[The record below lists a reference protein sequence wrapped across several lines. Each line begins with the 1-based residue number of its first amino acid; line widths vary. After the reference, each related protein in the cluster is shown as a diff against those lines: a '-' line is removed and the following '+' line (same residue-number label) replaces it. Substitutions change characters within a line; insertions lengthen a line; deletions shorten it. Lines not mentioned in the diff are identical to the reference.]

1 VKIKNLVVLG
11 MVGLLAAVSMAP
23 YGTNETLPPRQ
34 RMSPFAGI
42 VLQKSVEVSC

>member
-23 YGTNETLPPRQ
+23 YGT
-34 RMSPFAGI
+34 
-42 VLQKSVEVSC
+42 